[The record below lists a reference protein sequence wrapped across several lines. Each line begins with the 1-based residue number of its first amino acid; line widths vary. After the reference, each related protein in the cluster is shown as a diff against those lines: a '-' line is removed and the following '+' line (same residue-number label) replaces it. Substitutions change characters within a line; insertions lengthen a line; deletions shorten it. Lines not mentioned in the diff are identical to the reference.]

1 MSALAYDLAAE
12 QSLLGAV
19 MVNPDIAGPALQRVP
34 GKAWWDTRHR
44 QLAAV
49 LVEMLARGAGI
60 DPTTVLATLQARGSV
75 VDSVYLLTLY
85 ERAWVPSNAG
95 DYADRIVELHARREL
110 AAQLVEIRQRLDMD
124 WEHGGGEFTSMAA
137 VHELKNAVAYIES
150 TVSTSERPAPGTL
163 AELLD
168 GDITYDWLVPGLL
181 ERMERW
187 ILTGSEGTGKSVLV
201 AQFVCALAA
210 GLHPFTGEPTETG
223 PLRVLVLDC
232 ENPRPAS
239 RRRYRWMVE
248 QISTLRDSHGLAP
261 HDWPKHQMH
270 VDLRPGG
277 VDLLSGQ
284 DLVWLEHAVASTAPD
299 VLAIGPLYRLHR
311 ANPNDE
317 QAARDLVATLDGIR
331 ERYGV
336 AIITEAHAGHAEDGS
351 RNRKMRP
358 SGSSL
363 WLRWPE
369 FGYGLRRSKNDPGNE
384 HPELVD
390 VVAWRGSREER
401 QWPRELQH
409 SHVLPWTPANGDYYD
424 RPRNTLTDWNERGTA
439 AEETQP

>member
-19 MVNPDIAGPALQRVP
+19 MVSSEAAGPALMRVP
-34 GKAWWDTRHR
+34 SRAWWDPRHR
-44 QLAAV
+44 KVAAV
-49 LVEMLARGAGI
+49 LSEMLTRGAGI
-60 DPTTVLATLQARGSV
+60 DPTTVLATLQARGAQ

-85 ERAWVPSNAG
+85 ERAWVPANAG
-95 DYADRIVELHARREL
+95 DYAERIIELHARREL
-110 AAQLVEIRQRLDMD
+110 ATQLMQIRQRLDID
-124 WEHGGGEFTSMAA
+124 WENNAGEFTAGAA
-137 VHELKNAVAYIES
+137 LHELENAVAYVKDTIS
-150 TVSTSERPAPGTL
+150 VSDSQPPETL
-163 AELLD
+163 AELLA
-168 GDITYDWLVPGLL
+168 GEMTYDWLVPGLL

-187 ILTGSEGTGKSVLV
+187 VLTGSEGTGKSVMV
-201 AQFVCALAA
+201 AQFVCCLAA
-210 GLHPFTGEPTETG
+210 GLHPFTGEPTSVG

-261 HDWPKHQMH
+261 HEWPKHQMH

-277 VDLLSGQ
+277 VDLLSGS
-284 DLVWLEHAVASTAPD
+284 DLAWLEHAVSSTAPD
-299 VLAIGPLYRLHR
+299 VVALGPLYKLHR
-311 ANPNDE
+311 ASPNE
-317 QAARDLVATLDGIR
+317 EKPARDLIDVLDGIR

-336 AIITEAHAGHAEDGS
+336 AIVTEAHAGHAEDGA

-390 VVAWRGSREER
+390 VIAWRGSREER

-409 SHVLPWTPANGDYYD
+409 SHILPWKPANPEYYD
-424 RPRNTLTDWNERGTA
+424 HPRNSMTDWNER
-439 AEETQP
+439 AES